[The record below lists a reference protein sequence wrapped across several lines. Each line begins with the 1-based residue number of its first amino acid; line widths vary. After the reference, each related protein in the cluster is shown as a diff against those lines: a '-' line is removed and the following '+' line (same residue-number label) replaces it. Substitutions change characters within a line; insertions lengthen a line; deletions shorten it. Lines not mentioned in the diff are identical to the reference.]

1 MNVRRLIVIGML
13 LMLAGCAKG
22 QRSTDVAHSEVAV
35 QPAAPRP
42 AMISHVVYAK
52 LIDSSQADE
61 LILACDTQLATI
73 PGVVSYA
80 CGKHLDTGRGE
91 RVDADY
97 DVGLYLG
104 FDTQAALEAYGTHPQ
119 HLAILNEWQPRLQWI
134 RIHDFVDRSY

>member
-1 MNVRRLIVIGML
+1 MKVGRVIAVGML

-22 QRSTDVAHSEVAV
+22 QRSTDVAHSARGS
-35 QPAAPRP
+35 QSAAPRP
-42 AMISHVVYAK
+42 AMISHVVFAK

-61 LILACDTQLATI
+61 LILACDAQLATI

-91 RVDADY
+91 RVIADY

-119 HLAILNEWQPRLQWI
+119 HLAILNEWQPRLQWL
-134 RIHDFVDRSY
+134 RIHDFVDGSH